1 MLPVVKNLVR
11 PLTLLIT
18 VLHAVYML
26 AGCGADDDIEEEVL
40 PVKIVSV
47 DPPSGN
53 TIAVDAIITAT
64 FDGVPSDVIVS
75 SGVATVAGKTLTIA
89 GPFTQGTFILTI
101 TWSDGTQAVM
111 YTVPNTEPPKII
123 GGTIKDGETGIT
135 AYAIDRKGYIKIEFN
150 KEVTGHVALQTE
162 DGEDVG
168 WLGRIEGTKA
178 IVELVKGKDLIYCET
193 TFIIVGK
200 VSDAFGNST
209 DFKVTFT
216 TAGWPEDR
224 NCVHGIWVPEDDP

>member
-1 MLPVVKNLVR
+1 MLPEVKNLFR
-11 PLTLLIT
+11 PLTLFIA

-26 AGCGADDDIEEEVL
+26 AGCGADDDIEEEVP

-64 FDGVPSDVIVS
+64 FDGVLADVIVS
-75 SGVATVAGKTLTIA
+75 HGVAPVTGKTLTIS
-89 GPFTQGTFILTI
+89 GPFTQGTFTLII
-101 TWSDGTQAVM
+101 TWSDGTQPLI
-111 YTVPNTEPPKII
+111 YTVLDTEAPKII
-123 GGTIKDGETGIT
+123 CSSIKDGDTSLTTLALNKLEDIE
-135 AYAIDRKGYIKIEFN
+135 IEFN
-150 KEVTGHVALQTE
+150 EKVTGHVALQTE

-168 WLGRIEGTKA
+168 WWGRVEGTKA
-178 IVELVKGKDLIYCET
+178 TIVLIKGKEIIDCET

-200 VSDAFGNST
+200 VSDAAGNST

-216 TAGWPEDR
+216 TAGWPDDWT
-224 NCVHGIWVPEDDP
+224 CVHGIWVPEDDP

>member
-1 MLPVVKNLVR
+1 MLPEVKNLFR
-11 PLTLLIT
+11 PLTLFIA

-26 AGCGADDDIEEEVL
+26 AGCGADDDIEEEVP

-47 DPPSGN
+47 DPPSGSS
-53 TIAVDAIITAT
+53 IAGDAIITAT
-64 FDGVPSDVIVS
+64 FDGVLADVIVS
-75 SGVATVAGKTLTIA
+75 HGVAPVTGKTLTIS

-101 TWSDGTQAVM
+101 TWSDGTQPLI
-111 YTVPNTEPPKII
+111 YTVLDTEAPKII

-224 NCVHGIWVPEDDP
+224 KCVHGIWVPEDDP

>member
-11 PLTLLIT
+11 PLTLLIAI
-18 VLHAVYML
+18 LHAVYML

-101 TWSDGTQAVM
+101 TWSDGTQPLI
-111 YTVPNTEPPKII
+111 YTVPDTEAPQII
-123 GGTIKDGETGIT
+123 SSTIKDRDTGLTTLALNKLEDIE
-135 AYAIDRKGYIKIEFN
+135 IEFN
-150 KEVTGHVALQTE
+150 EKVIGHVALQTE

-168 WLGRIEGTKA
+168 WLGWVEGTKA
-178 IVELVKGKDLIYCET
+178 IVSVIGGKEIIDCET

-200 VSDAFGNST
+200 VSDAAGNST

-216 TAGWPEDR
+216 TAGWPDDWT
-224 NCVHGIWVPEDDP
+224 CVHGIWEPEDDP